1 MKDLETKVESLSK
14 AQEADKHEN
23 GILRAQVERLQAELK
38 DYKKRMSMSS
48 TGISQSPP
56 NPSRF
61 GSRSNSNP
69 QSDFQFD
76 FAKFGGLPGSQLF
89 GQTGTGT
96 QQSFSSIQPKRE
108 SGISPK
114 ANPSTQNASPATQ
127 TANSMGRSLPSNNTS
142 RTGSV
147 NGTSNVNGNN
157 NVNGFHSTLPQMQA
171 TDGLEGLF
179 SPSILNGTVPF
190 FESPK
195 PTGDNSNG
203 DNGTDSNSGIARAFR
218 FNSGSTSSNT
228 ASPSCSSQ
236 SQYNAASSCSTT
248 PESSHESP
256 SQDNNKQIT
265 NGLNGKTSNAQS
277 MNTNG
282 VSPNNV
288 PNFDWFATQ
297 NGGQFDPVLFGDY
310 RESQDA
316 IVGDGDFNS
325 GFFNE
330 ALPYDFG
337 SPLNFSDFA
346 PHKAQGQSTPASQNF
361 LAQVEKAREGGD
373 DDDGLDQAI
382 QQQQQ
387 PNNQQNGGEMAL
399 SKAEKMLNCNT
410 IWYVYSL
417 PKNFLAD
424 SLANT
429 HISRSQLQSNRDF
442 QDGKFDL
449 DGLCSELRAKA
460 KCSESG
466 VTVPSEYVDAA
477 FKKLSG
483 NEKEAPAYDA
493 HHDYNMKNNIDY
505 LFQQDSVNEALRKL
519 GG

>member
-1 MKDLETKVESLSK
+1 MAK

-38 DYKKRMSMSS
+38 EYKKRMSMS
-48 TGISQSPP
+48 TAGISQSPP
-56 NPSRF
+56 GSSGVGSR
-61 GSRSNSNP
+61 RSNSNP

-89 GQTGTGT
+89 GAQPTDTNM
-96 QQSFSSIQPKRE
+96 QQSVSSTQLKRE
-108 SGISPK
+108 KP
-114 ANPSTQNASPATQ
+114 ASPPVNTSTAPVSFTQ
-127 TANSMGRSLPSNNTS
+127 HVSPMTRNTNLNSVGQSPASNNNNNNS
-142 RTGSV
+142 SNGSV
-147 NGTSNVNGNN
+147 NGFN
-157 NVNGFHSTLPQMQA
+157 STLPQMQA
-171 TDGLEGLF
+171 TDSFEGLF
-179 SPSILNGTVPF
+179 SPSILSGNNAF

-195 PTGDNSNG
+195 PTPAAQNG
-203 DNGTDSNSGIARAFR
+203 DNGTDSNSGIARVFR

-228 ASPSCSSQ
+228 ASPSTSSL
-236 SQYNAASSCSTT
+236 SQYNANSSCGTS

-256 SQDNNKQIT
+256 SSDNNKQNGNGNAFST
-265 NGLNGKTSNAQS
+265 NNNSASPPLADFNNTSL
-277 MNTNG
+277 
-282 VSPNNV
+282 NNV
-288 PNFDWFATQ
+288 PNLDWFATQ

-337 SPLNFSDFA
+337 SPLNFADFA
-346 PHKAQGQSTPASQNF
+346 SPKNQAQVTPASQNF
-361 LAQVEKAREGGD
+361 LAQVEKARDGD
-373 DDDGLDQAI
+373 DDDGLEQRI
-382 QQQQQ
+382 QQQNQQQ
-387 PNNQQNGGEMAL
+387 PKPQHQGGQISL
-399 SKAEKMLNCNT
+399 SKAEEMLNCNT
-410 IWYVYSL
+410 IWYVYSSCR
-417 PKNFLAD
+417 D
-424 SLANT
+424 SSVHAPANNVS
-429 HISRSQLQSNRDF
+429 SRSQLQQNRDY

-483 NEKEAPAYDA
+483 KEQDKQLDKR
-493 HHDYNMKNNIDY
+493 HEWNMQNNVDY
-505 LFQQDSVNEALRKL
+505 LFQEDSVKEALRKL
-519 GG
+519 GGY